1 MMRAP
6 TPPTIPYYSLFQEE
20 PFKIRPS
27 PPRQL
32 LRGILV
38 SKPCGHSKSTIVSNR
53 TKTVSIN
60 VESILV
66 CSASYLGRRNNPY
79 SDSAAEWKSLQKI
92 IDAHVHLS
100 ERQDDALI
108 RFARMNGLR
117 YTLEELLGTME
128 RYGIT
133 RGLLLSP
140 PLQGTVALP
149 NDKVIELCARSGG
162 MLAPVVTVEPTAKD
176 VKAAVKLAKENKK
189 EVKAFKVRLGYVKAS
204 AESPVFNGL
213 YDYSESE
220 GLPVLFHTGDT
231 AFSTGDLSRSH
242 PLTLDG
248 LANKREELTMILCH
262 FGNPWFEDV
271 AELLYKHPNVYTDI
285 SGLITGTKGYSEKY
299 VEWLAKKIS
308 EAIYFAGGAEK
319 VIFGTDYPVTKH
331 SEALGL
337 VGRLDVEEGDREKI
351 LWRNAE
357 RVVDL

>member
-1 MMRAP
+1 M
-6 TPPTIPYYSLFQEE
+6 
-20 PFKIRPS
+20 
-27 PPRQL
+27 
-32 LRGILV
+32 
-38 SKPCGHSKSTIVSNR
+38 
-53 TKTVSIN
+53 
-60 VESILV
+60 
-66 CSASYLGRRNNPY
+66 
-79 SDSAAEWKSLQKI
+79 QKI

-149 NDKVIELCARSGG
+149 NDKVIALCARSGG

-176 VKAAVKLAKENKK
+176 VKAAVKLAKENTK

-204 AESPVFNGL
+204 AESPVFSGL
-213 YDYSESE
+213 YDYAESE

-248 LANKREELTMILCH
+248 LANKREGLTMVLCH

-271 AELLYKHPNVYTDI
+271 AELLYKHPNVYADI
-285 SGLITGTKGYSEKY
+285 SGLITGSKGYAEKY
-299 VEWLAKKIS
+299 VEWLGKKIS

-319 VIFGTDYPVTKH
+319 IIFGTDYPVTKH
-331 SEALGL
+331 SEALDL
-337 VGRLDVEEGDREKI
+337 VRRLDVEESDKEKI
-351 LWRNAE
+351 LWHNAE
-357 RVVDL
+357 RLFRL

>member
-6 TPPTIPYYSLFQEE
+6 TPPAIPYYSRCQEE
-20 PFKIRPS
+20 PFKISPS
-27 PPRQL
+27 PPLQL
-32 LRGILV
+32 LRGILD
-38 SKPCGHSKSTIVSNR
+38 SKPRGHSKSTIVSNR

-66 CSASYLGRRNNPY
+66 CSASSLGRRNNPY

-117 YTLEELLGTME
+117 YTLVEVLVTMQ

-149 NDKVIELCARSGG
+149 NDKVIALCAHSGG

-189 EVKAFKVRLGYVKAS
+189 EVKAFKVRLGYVNAS
-204 AESPVFNGL
+204 AERPVITGL
-213 YDYSESE
+213 YVYFESE
-220 GLPVLFHTGDT
+220 GLTRLFH
-231 AFSTGDLSRSH
+231 
-242 PLTLDG
+242 
-248 LANKREELTMILCH
+248 
-262 FGNPWFEDV
+262 
-271 AELLYKHPNVYTDI
+271 
-285 SGLITGTKGYSEKY
+285 
-299 VEWLAKKIS
+299 
-308 EAIYFAGGAEK
+308 
-319 VIFGTDYPVTKH
+319 
-331 SEALGL
+331 
-337 VGRLDVEEGDREKI
+337 
-351 LWRNAE
+351 
-357 RVVDL
+357 

>member
-66 CSASYLGRRNNPY
+66 CSASSLGRRNNPY
-79 SDSAAEWKSLQKI
+79 SDSTAEWKSLQKI

-149 NDKVIELCARSGG
+149 NDKVIALCARSGG
-162 MLAPVVTVEPTAKD
+162 MLAPVITVEPTAKE
-176 VKAAVKLAKENKK
+176 VNAAVKLAEENEK
-189 EVKAFKVRLGYVKAS
+189 EVKAFKIRLGYVKAS
-204 AESPVFNGL
+204 AESPVFSGL
-213 YDYSESE
+213 YDYAESE

-248 LANKREELTMILCH
+248 LANKRDGLRLILCH
-262 FGNPWFEDV
+262 FGNQCFEDV
-271 AELLYKHPNVYTDI
+271 AELIYKHPNVYADI
-285 SGLITGTKGYSEKY
+285 SGLFTGGAYAEKY
-299 VEWLAKKIS
+299 AEWLAKKIS
-308 EAIYFAGGAEK
+308 EAVYFAAGAEK
-319 VIFGTDYPVTKH
+319 IIFGTDYPITKH
-331 SEALGL
+331 SETLALVKGL
-337 VGRLDVEEGDREKI
+337 EVDEPDKEKI
-351 LWRNAE
+351 LHLNAE
-357 RVVDL
+357 RVFGL